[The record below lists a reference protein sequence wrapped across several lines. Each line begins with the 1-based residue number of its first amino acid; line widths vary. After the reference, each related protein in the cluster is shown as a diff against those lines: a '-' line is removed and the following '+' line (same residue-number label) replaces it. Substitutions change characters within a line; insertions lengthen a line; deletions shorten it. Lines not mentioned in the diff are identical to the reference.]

1 MNTTGMTEMGD
12 PNNVPV
18 KKGLFQRMRN
28 TFTPYNSSHWN
39 ANRAKNQS
47 RRKQS
52 LNNVKAYGKTKGSTY
67 RTFSKPYDLY
77 GNLETTTNLY
87 NVPERSVVGKI
98 GIALLSLYYV
108 ARAKQYGKSPL
119 ERQATYNKTVQ
130 TDLKTFARDKE
141 TAQEA
146 IFEYLNKYMPFKGRS
161 YLENVQRLLEA
172 THKAFSKARGSYA
185 NQTVVWMLEQP
196 EGLYSFWGNI
206 LPADE
211 EQLKQ
216 MASQHTSLVR
226 LGIQEEQ
233 NPMVVAP
240 NASTLPMPN
249 FSEPM
254 MSEGGRRRRHRT
266 RRRTT
271 RKH

>member
-1 MNTTGMTEMGD
+1 MGD

-18 KKGLFQRMRN
+18 KKGFFQRMRN

-39 ANRAKNQS
+39 ANRAKSQS

-52 LNNVKAYGKTKGSTY
+52 LNNVKAYGKGETRYSM
-67 RTFSKPYDLY
+67 RAHSKPYELY
-77 GNLETTTNLY
+77 GNLETTKNLY

-98 GIALLSLYYV
+98 GSALLSLYYV

-119 ERQATYNKTVQ
+119 ERQATYNKTVDA
-130 TDLKTFARDKE
+130 DLDRFTLDKRW
-141 TAQEA
+141 AQEA
-146 IFEYLNKYMPFKGRS
+146 IFEYLNRYMPFKGRS
-161 YLENVQRLLEA
+161 YIENIQKLLNA
-172 THKAFSKARGSYA
+172 THKAFSKARRSYA

-206 LPADE
+206 LPVDE

-216 MASQHTSLVR
+216 LASQHTFFTNY
-226 LGIQEEQ
+226 GIEEEQ
-233 NPMVVAP
+233 NPMLTAP

-254 MSEGGRRRRHRT
+254 MSEGGRRRRRT
-266 RRRTT
+266 RRRTS